1 MKRLIYKFLFGSLM
15 LLNMTACD
23 LDRQPLTSYGADDF
37 WSNERNAYLAL
48 VGIYHANTTFGSE
61 EYAPTDW
68 WSYQGL
74 LMLDIVSDNAW
85 DRRGLTSNYGIMAAG
100 TLSASKTGAT
110 SNYWTFSYKKIAR
123 CNKFLEEWENYTGE
137 QTETMLR
144 YRAEA
149 RFLRATQYFYLAS
162 FFHDVPLVTKTLTMD
177 EANTVSKTGR
187 AQIVDW
193 VITEMQEA
201 AQDLPKWSVVAA
213 EGNYGR
219 ACKQAAL
226 AFKGRAE
233 LMMQKWEAAASTY
246 KEIIDMGDNQ
256 LSSNYAALFQ
266 PATADALSENIFVA
280 RYDDD
285 KCGTGML
292 KQFNPT
298 MDGAVGGWCL
308 FNVTADLFE
317 AYPFVD
323 GTPFSYHSP
332 LYDPTDLAKNRDPR
346 LAMTLYWNG
355 ATFGQGIY
363 NCDPDK
369 NAANGKDGL
378 HPAFQSTKTGYM
390 MRKYI
395 DENYIYS
402 GGDNNKYP
410 AKLPVIRYAEVLLS
424 YVEAKMEDG
433 TLTAADLDY
442 LNQVRQ
448 RPGVAMPAITAV
460 DAVTL
465 RPLLRQERR
474 VEMALEGMRL
484 WDLLRWGVAKEVI
497 SGDVWGASFP
507 GSPATINRNQSN
519 NKVDPEGVDRWYVGT
534 RAYADGPTVWP
545 ISQSEQDINPN
556 LRN

>member
-1 MKRLIYKFLFGSLM
+1 
-15 LLNMTACD
+15 
-23 LDRQPLTSYGADDF
+23 
-37 WSNERNAYLAL
+37 
-48 VGIYHANTTFGSE
+48 
-61 EYAPTDW
+61 
-68 WSYQGL
+68 
-74 LMLDIVSDNAW
+74 
-85 DRRGLTSNYGIMAAG
+85 
-100 TLSASKTGAT
+100 
-110 SNYWTFSYKKIAR
+110 
-123 CNKFLEEWENYTGE
+123 
-137 QTETMLR
+137 
-144 YRAEA
+144 
-149 RFLRATQYFYLAS
+149 
-162 FFHDVPLVTKTLTMD
+162 
-177 EANTVSKTGR
+177 
-187 AQIVDW
+187 
-193 VITEMQEA
+193 
-201 AQDLPKWSVVAA
+201 
-213 EGNYGR
+213 
-219 ACKQAAL
+219 
-226 AFKGRAE
+226 
-233 LMMQKWEAAASTY
+233 
-246 KEIIDMGDNQ
+246 
-256 LSSNYAALFQ
+256 
-266 PATADALSENIFVA
+266 
-280 RYDDD
+280 
-285 KCGTGML
+285 
-292 KQFNPT
+292 
-298 MDGAVGGWCL
+298 
-308 FNVTADLFE
+308 
-317 AYPFVD
+317 
-323 GTPFSYHSP
+323 
-332 LYDPTDLAKNRDPR
+332 
-346 LAMTLYWNG
+346 
-355 ATFGQGIY
+355 
-363 NCDPDK
+363 
-369 NAANGKDGL
+369 
-378 HPAFQSTKTGYM
+378 

>member
-1 MKRLIYKFLFGSLM
+1 M

-48 VGIYHANTTFGSE
+48 VGIYHANTAFGSE

-110 SNYWTFSYKKIAR
+110 ANYWTFSYKKIAR

-144 YRAEA
+144 YRAEV

-201 AQDLPKWSVVAA
+201 AQDLPKWSTVAA

-219 ACKQAAL
+219 VCKQAAL

-233 LMMQKWEAAASTY
+233 LMMQKWAEAAATY
-246 KEIIDMGDNQ
+246 KAIIDMGDNQ

-308 FNVTADLFE
+308 FNVTASLFE
-317 AYPFVD
+317 AYPFTD

-332 LYDPTDLAKNRDPR
+332 LYDPADPAKNRDPR

-369 NAANGKDGL
+369 NAGNGKDGL

-395 DENYIYS
+395 DENFIYS

-424 YVEAKMEDG
+424 YVEAKMEAG

-448 RPGVAMPAITAV
+448 RPGVAMPPITAV
-460 DAVTL
+460 DAATL

-497 SGDVWGASFP
+497 TGDVWGASFP

>member
-1 MKRLIYKFLFGSLM
+1 M

-48 VGIYHANTTFGSE
+48 VGIYHANTAFGSE

-110 SNYWTFSYKKIAR
+110 ANYWTFSYKKIAR

-137 QTETMLR
+137 KTETMLR

-162 FFHDVPLVTKTLTMD
+162 FFHDVPLVTKTLSME

-193 VITEMQEA
+193 VITEMKEA
-201 AQDLPKWSVVAA
+201 AQDLPKWSTVAA

-219 ACKQAAL
+219 VCKQAAL

-233 LMMQKWEAAASTY
+233 LMMQKWSEAAATY

-308 FNVTADLFE
+308 FNVTASLFE
-317 AYPFVD
+317 AYPFTD

-332 LYDPTDLAKNRDPR
+332 LYDPADPAKNRDPR

-369 NAANGKDGL
+369 NAGNGKDGL

-395 DENYIYS
+395 DENFIYS

-424 YVEAKMEDG
+424 YVEAKMEAG

-448 RPGVAMPAITAV
+448 RPGVAMPPITAV
-460 DAVTL
+460 DAATL

-497 SGDVWGASFP
+497 TGDVWGASFP

>member
-1 MKRLIYKFLFGSLM
+1 MKRLIYKFLFGGLM

-48 VGIYHANTTFGSE
+48 VGIYHANTAFGSE

-110 SNYWTFSYKKIAR
+110 ADYWTFSYKKIAR

-137 QTETMLR
+137 KTETMLR

-162 FFHDVPLVTKTLTMD
+162 FFHDVPLVTKTLSME

-193 VITEMQEA
+193 VITEMKEA
-201 AQDLPKWSVVAA
+201 AQDLPKWSTVAA

-219 ACKQAAL
+219 VCKQAAL

-233 LMMQKWEAAASTY
+233 LMMQKWSEAAATY

-256 LSSNYAALFQ
+256 LISNYAALFQ

-308 FNVTADLFE
+308 FNVTASLFE
-317 AYPFVD
+317 AYPFID

-332 LYDPTDLAKNRDPR
+332 LYDPADPAKNRDPR

-369 NAANGKDGL
+369 NAGNGKDGL

-424 YVEAKMEDG
+424 YVEAKMEAG

-460 DAVTL
+460 DAATL

-497 SGDVWGASFP
+497 TGDVWGASFP